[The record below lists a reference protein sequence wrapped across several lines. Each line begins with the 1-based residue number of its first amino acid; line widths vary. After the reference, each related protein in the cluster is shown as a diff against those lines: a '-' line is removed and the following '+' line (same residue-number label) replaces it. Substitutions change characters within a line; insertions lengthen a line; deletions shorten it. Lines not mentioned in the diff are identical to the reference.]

1 MGYHLNRLD
10 ESVFM
15 AVSKPLLPEFGI
27 HHRLESC
34 DVCSWVVYTKQQII
48 KLRKFSL
55 CRNPLFW
62 QISSVRFFQVE
73 DLCDIDSLH
82 QRFGD
87 GRFQLCR
94 HGHERRGE
102 IETTRRIFWTIFGL
116 YGNGKSIHHNRI

>member
-1 MGYHLNRLD
+1 MFLGSIYETGHQIAEILSMQ
-10 ESVFM
+10 ESVVL
-15 AVSKPLLPEFGI
+15 ANVT
-27 HHRLESC
+27 
-34 DVCSWVVYTKQQII
+34 TK
-48 KLRKFSL
+48 R
-55 CRNPLFW
+55 
-62 QISSVRFFQVE
+62 SVRVFFQVE

-116 YGNGKSIHHNRI
+116 YGNGKSIHHHTRPHTIGKPEHFAKKL